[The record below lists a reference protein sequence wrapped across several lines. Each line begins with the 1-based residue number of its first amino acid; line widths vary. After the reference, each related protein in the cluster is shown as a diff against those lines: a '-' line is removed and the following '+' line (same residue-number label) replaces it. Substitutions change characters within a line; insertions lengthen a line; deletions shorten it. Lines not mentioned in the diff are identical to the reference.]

1 MDFAFYRNFITV
13 AETGNL
19 SAAAKRLGIVQPAL
33 SAQMKAIERNYG
45 VQLFKMQRG
54 KRHIEL
60 TEAGETFL
68 QQARQLCNTEDDI
81 SLRMQAFGR
90 RAAGTLRFSVSHVRT
105 DYFLRS
111 YLIPFAKENPG
122 ISYQFHDATV
132 EQQQQQLEA
141 GSIDFAFANAPLPAA
156 HNFATIKVQREF
168 LCFL

>member
-1 MDFAFYRNFITV
+1 MDFAFYRNFIIV

-81 SLRMQAFGR
+81 SLRMFSLPSVCSPLCCATKQA
-90 RAAGTLRFSVSHVRT
+90 S
-105 DYFLRS
+105 
-111 YLIPFAKENPG
+111 
-122 ISYQFHDATV
+122 
-132 EQQQQQLEA
+132 
-141 GSIDFAFANAPLPAA
+141 
-156 HNFATIKVQREF
+156 
-168 LCFL
+168 CFLHGVRLKRASCGV

>member
-81 SLRMQAFGR
+81 SLRMQAFSQ
-90 RAAGTLRFSVSHVRT
+90 RAAGSCASACRT
-105 DYFLRS
+105 CV
-111 YLIPFAKENPG
+111 PT
-122 ISYQFHDATV
+122 ISCAAILF
-132 EQQQQQLEA
+132 
-141 GSIDFAFANAPLPAA
+141 PLPKKTPASA
-156 HNFATIKVQREF
+156 ISFTMLR
-168 LCFL
+168 